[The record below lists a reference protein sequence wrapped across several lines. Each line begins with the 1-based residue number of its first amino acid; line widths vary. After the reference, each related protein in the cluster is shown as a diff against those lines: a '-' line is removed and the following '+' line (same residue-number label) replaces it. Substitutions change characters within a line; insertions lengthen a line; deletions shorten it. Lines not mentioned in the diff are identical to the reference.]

1 MRAKFFEAFLLSGS
15 PSGHMAHGTWR
26 RLGGLEFLEPID
38 EDEDLEEKD
47 SNFF

>member
-1 MRAKFFEAFLLSGS
+1 
-15 PSGHMAHGTWR
+15 MAHGDAW
-26 RLGGLEFLEPID
+26 GGLEFLEPID